1 MKTEEFE
8 SYDGL
13 GLAGL
18 VRSGDASAAELLDT
32 AIARVE
38 ARNPELKAVV
48 WPRKVRARD
57 PSVAALPDGPPPACC
72 PAQGS
77 RRTPYRRG
85 DQLRQLALQGLRA

>member
-18 VRSGDASAAELLDT
+18 VRSGDASAAELLDA

-38 ARNPELKAVV
+38 ARNPELNAVV
-48 WPRKVRARD
+48 SRLYDQARP
-57 PSVAALPDGPPPACC
+57 PSPQACPMDRSPACRIC
-72 PAQGS
+72 SRISARTIPA
-77 RRTPYRRG
+77 R
-85 DQLRQLALQGLRA
+85 

>member
-18 VRSGDASAAELLDT
+18 VRSGDASAAELLDA

-38 ARNPELKAVV
+38 ARNPDLNAVV
-48 WPRKVRARD
+48 SRLYDQARAA
-57 PSVAALPDGPPPACC
+57 VAAGLPDGPFT
-72 PAQGS
+72 GV
-77 RRTPYRRG
+77 PYLLKDLG
-85 DQLRQLALQGLRA
+85 GGQ